1 MQEVSRC
8 EVDLLSKGP
17 NKTRKLS
24 LKIKPGIRAGLPE
37 RVTQTEAGV
46 SAEHITNGF
55 GIHPLHSVSAS
66 QIPQPNNV
74 RHFEVF
80 QKPDP

>member
-1 MQEVSRC
+1 MQEMSSDGVN
-8 EVDLLSKGP
+8 LHSKGP
-17 NKTRKLS
+17 NKTRKLY

-55 GIHPLHSVSAS
+55 GIHPLNGVSAN
-66 QIPQPNNV
+66 QIPQPDNV
-74 RHFEVF
+74 RDFEVF